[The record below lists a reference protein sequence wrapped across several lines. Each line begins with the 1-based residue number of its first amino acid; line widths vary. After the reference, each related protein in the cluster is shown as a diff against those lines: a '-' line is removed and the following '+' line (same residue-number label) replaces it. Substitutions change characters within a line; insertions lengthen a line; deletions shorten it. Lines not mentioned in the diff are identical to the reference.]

1 MTPDTAQTVLHRL
14 GAKPAINAMGVY
26 TSLGGSIISP
36 TVWQAMTE
44 SNESYVEMVPFMDGA
59 GQMVADMLGAEA
71 GRVTPGAS
79 SAIALMVAAC
89 MTGTDGAKM
98 EQLPDTT
105 GLKDEVLL
113 QKRQRYIFDRMIRH
127 PGAKLVEVGDEN
139 GTTAEQLRAAIGPQ
153 TACVF
158 YPPHLEGT
166 PGTLDLAECM
176 AIAHEGGVPIVV
188 DAAFK
193 NFPTELMGS
202 YTAAGADLVCFSAKY
217 YGGPNTGGFVVGRK
231 ELVEAVAGNDF
242 TGFETGD
249 FRYFGRPFKLDRQ
262 LVVGVVLALR
272 EWLEMDHDARFA
284 DYVRKVGRLA
294 EGLAGSPGV
303 ATEPGCFTM
312 EETFQAEPVNCL
324 IVRLLP
330 ECGITTGDLDARL
343 RAGDPVIRSIV
354 EEEFIALVVE
364 CMSDADAEVIIARM
378 REALGAV

>member
-1 MTPDTAQTVLHRL
+1 
-14 GAKPAINAMGVY
+14 
-26 TSLGGSIISP
+26 
-36 TVWQAMTE
+36 
-44 SNESYVEMVPFMDGA
+44 MVPFMDGA
-59 GQMVADMLGAEA
+59 GQIVADMLGAEA

-105 GLKDEVLL
+105 GMKDEVLL
-113 QKRQRYIFDRMIRH
+113 QKKQRYIFDRMIRH

-193 NFPTELMGS
+193 NYPTELMGS

-217 YGGPNTGGFVVGRK
+217 YGGPNTGGFVVGRRDRSK
-231 ELVEAVAGNDF
+231 RSPASTSPAS
-242 TGFETGD
+242 
-249 FRYFGRPFKLDRQ
+249 RPATTASSADRSSST
-262 LVVGVVLALR
+262 A
-272 EWLEMDHDARFA
+272 
-284 DYVRKVGRLA
+284 
-294 EGLAGSPGV
+294 S
-303 ATEPGCFTM
+303 
-312 EETFQAEPVNCL
+312 
-324 IVRLLP
+324 
-330 ECGITTGDLDARL
+330 
-343 RAGDPVIRSIV
+343 S
-354 EEEFIALVVE
+354 
-364 CMSDADAEVIIARM
+364 S
-378 REALGAV
+378 